1 MKPQQQGFSLIELL
15 ICIGILSILLTI
27 SLPSMGTFTA
37 KQRVAAQIYDIRH
50 ALYLTRSLSVTQ
62 GQVWKMCLLD
72 AANACVKEG
81 GQSIAVFRDDNND
94 HKLSGDEPLKK
105 TSDIRG
111 VTIKLSASNRAYV
124 RFKMTGE
131 SKESGNFQVCSS
143 VPDMTHGRQ
152 VIIYRSGRIR
162 LSVDTNN
169 DGYHESA
176 SGVIRCTPTA

>member
-1 MKPQQQGFSLIELL
+1 
-15 ICIGILSILLTI
+15 
-27 SLPSMGTFTA
+27 
-37 KQRVAAQIYDIRH
+37 
-50 ALYLTRSLSVTQ
+50 
-62 GQVWKMCLLD
+62 
-72 AANACVKEG
+72 
-81 GQSIAVFRDDNND
+81 
-94 HKLSGDEPLKK
+94 
-105 TSDIRG
+105 
-111 VTIKLSASNRAYV
+111 V

-176 SGVIRCTPTA
+176 SGVIQCIAN

>member
-1 MKPQQQGFSLIELL
+1 
-15 ICIGILSILLTI
+15 
-27 SLPSMGTFTA
+27 
-37 KQRVAAQIYDIRH
+37 
-50 ALYLTRSLSVTQ
+50 
-62 GQVWKMCLLD
+62 MCLLD